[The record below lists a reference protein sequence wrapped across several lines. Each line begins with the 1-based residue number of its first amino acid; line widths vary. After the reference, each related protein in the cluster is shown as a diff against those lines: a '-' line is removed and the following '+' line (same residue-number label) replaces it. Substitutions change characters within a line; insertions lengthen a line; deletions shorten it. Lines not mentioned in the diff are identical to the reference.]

1 MLSKLNRRQKQW
13 LENATP
19 EQRKAFAAK
28 GPAEVAEMHNFTTG
42 KDYFIAG
49 LRGLMFDQRQFD
61 NYDAAYKHAEIELAH
76 LQADSTLL
84 VLDEVTLGIDGR
96 NATIN
101 DQLEQ
106 ATVMAKQILHLGAMV
121 TDTDTVP
128 DAVEEFI
135 DDLDSHLAAELA
147 EDMPW
152 LATLL
157 GQDTDTEEDEQDSSL
172 SLGEKIEFFNEQ
184 VYRHA
189 CYGYLVQYATPVFTP
204 HRGSSGDWNG
214 GSFSWGYYS
223 TQWFY
228 GETLEET
235 VGKALGWAEA
245 RRAAEITKAEAMEAE
260 TEVAA

>member
-1 MLSKLNRRQKQW
+1 MLSKLNHRQRMW
-13 LENATP
+13 LVGATQ
-19 EQRKAFAAK
+19 EQRKAFIAK
-28 GPAEVAEMHNFTTG
+28 GPAEVAEMHNFATG

-61 NYDAAYKHAEIELAH
+61 SYDAAFKHAEIELAH
-76 LQADSTLL
+76 LQADHTLL
-84 VLDEVTLGIDGR
+84 VLDEVARGIDGR

-135 DDLDSHLAAELA
+135 DDLDSHLAADLA

-157 GQDTDTEEDEQDSSL
+157 EQETNTEEDEQDSPRSQ
-172 SLGEKIEFFNEQ
+172 GEQIEFFNEL

-189 CYGYLVQYATPVFTP
+189 CYGFLVQYGTPVFTP
-204 HRGSSGDWNG
+204 HRDSGGEWNG
-214 GSFSWGYYS
+214 GSFSWSRYA

-235 VGKALGWAEA
+235 VGKALRWAEA
-245 RRAAEITKAEAMEAE
+245 CRAAEIAKAEAKEAE

>member
-13 LENATP
+13 LERATP

-28 GPAEVAEMHNFTTG
+28 GPAEVAEMINITT
-42 KDYFIAG
+42 FIPYYMAG
-49 LRGLMFDQRQFD
+49 LRGLLFDNRQFD
-61 NYDAAYKHAEIELAH
+61 KAENAGKHAEAELAH
-76 LQADSTLL
+76 LQADPTLQA
-84 VLDEVTLGIDGR
+84 LDEVALGIDGG

-121 TDTDTVP
+121 TEADIVP
-128 DAVEEFI
+128 DAVEDFI

-152 LATLL
+152 LAKLL
-157 GQDTDTEEDEQDSSL
+157 EQETDSEEDSPLSRYEQTGL
-172 SLGEKIEFFNEQ
+172 FNEL

-189 CYGYLVQYATPVFTP
+189 CYGYLVQYGTPVFTP
-204 HRGSSGDWNG
+204 HRGSNGDWNG

-235 VGKALGWAEA
+235 VGKALSWAEA
-245 RRAAEITKAEAMEAE
+245 CRAAEIAEAEAK
-260 TEVAA
+260 EVEAAVVT